1 MRILQYGRESRTK
14 VRNKNIVSLKG
25 SEIER
30 FRATICQ
37 FCHLHYTDW
46 KMLKESELIEECIRQ
61 KRQAQYTLY
70 ERYASTML
78 SVCLRYS
85 KNREEA
91 EDLLQEGFLKV
102 FDKIATFRGQGS
114 LEGWIRRIMTNN
126 ALNHLK
132 ARKLNFVEEDP
143 QRWSERLPD
152 ETRPDGNE
160 ELYSPDVMLKAVQKL
175 PDGYRVVF
183 NLYVF
188 EGFSHRE
195 IAESLSIS
203 ENTSKSQLSRARRY
217 LRNLLTGNVKD

>member
-1 MRILQYGRESRTK
+1 
-14 VRNKNIVSLKG
+14 
-25 SEIER
+25 
-30 FRATICQ
+30 
-37 FCHLHYTDW
+37 
-46 KMLKESELIEECIRQ
+46 MLKESELIEECIRQ

-78 SVCLRYS
+78 AVCMRYS

-91 EDLLQEGFLKV
+91 EDLMQEGFLKV

-126 ALNHLK
+126 ALNYLK
-132 ARKLNFVEEDP
+132 TRKLKFVEEDP

-152 ETRPDGNE
+152 DPLPDGNE
-160 ELYSPDVMLKAVQKL
+160 ELYSPDVMLRAIHQL
-175 PDGYRVVF
+175 PDGYRIVF

-188 EGFSHRE
+188 EGFSHKE
-195 IAESLSIS
+195 IAESLNIS

-217 LRNLLTGNVKD
+217 LRNLLAGNVKE